1 MRIKLFVGTVIQNSH
16 QGVYKNSVYA
26 NGRCL
31 HMPVKTVDTSPLTIT
46 DHRLVLL
53 AVAAFLSINTT
64 SGLTIDI
71 YTENDSVAFEW
82 MHEYAEDH
90 KFSHQTADRD
100 LWEWIADKVTGQHV
114 KLIFHDSTS
123 TLTGIPC
130 IERKT
135 L

>member
-1 MRIKLFVGTVIQNSH
+1 MRIKLFIGTVIQNSH

-26 NGRCL
+26 NSRCL
-31 HMPVKTVDTSPLTIT
+31 HMPVKTVDVCPQTLT

-53 AVAAFLSINTT
+53 AVSSFLAVNTT
-64 SGLTIDI
+64 SDLTVDI
-71 YTENDSVAFEW
+71 YTDNDSVVFEW

-90 KFSHQTADRD
+90 AFSRQTADRD
-100 LWEWIADKVTGQHV
+100 LWQWIADKSIGQNV
-114 KLIFHDSTS
+114 KLVFHDSSS
-123 TLTGIPC
+123 TLAGISH